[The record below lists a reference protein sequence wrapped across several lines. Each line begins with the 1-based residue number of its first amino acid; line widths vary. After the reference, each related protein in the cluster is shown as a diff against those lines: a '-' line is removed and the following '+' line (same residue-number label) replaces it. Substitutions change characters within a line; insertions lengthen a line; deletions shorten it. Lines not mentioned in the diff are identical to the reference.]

1 MIYLVTGQEL
11 LFDNDFQLI
20 SIEES
25 LNIMKDWNN
34 IQYDIDN
41 TVINMS

>member
-34 IQYDIDN
+34 RFPIKKF
-41 TVINMS
+41 